1 MDTPSHMT
9 DTAALAV
16 LGERIARHRLERNW
30 TQAELAKEAGVSR
43 RTLIRLEGGE
53 STQLTNLIRV
63 IRALGLLANLD
74 ELVPPPVPSPLEQLR
89 SKRKRRKRAS
99 GRSQPAADEGSDA
112 GSDAGSDEA
121 SAEWTWGD
129 DDEAES

>member
-99 GRSQPAADEGSDA
+99 GRSQPAADEGSN
-112 GSDAGSDEA
+112 AGSDEA